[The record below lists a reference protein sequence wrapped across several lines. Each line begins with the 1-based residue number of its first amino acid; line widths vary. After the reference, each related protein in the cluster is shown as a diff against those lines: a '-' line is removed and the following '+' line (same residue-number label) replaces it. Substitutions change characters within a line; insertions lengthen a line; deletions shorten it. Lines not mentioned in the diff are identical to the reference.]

1 MFVHW
6 LHWSTLI
13 HICCGCTVLHTTSR
27 LGRVSL
33 GMDRISIP
41 PPSSS
46 PCGSVSFLSVQL
58 KLWSSLASSWTIVV
72 NIVFICFPFGNQ
84 NRIKSDLKLL
94 MSSNEHSL
102 LLASKYSECVVCIRV
117 KPQQRDFAFPHLP
130 ISRLDPTPEGWPLPP
145 LLVCFLNCL
154 EPENYL
160 SGFAQL
166 ESCGQYTMCDCGRI
180 FSPYLTTIGNELGE
194 WVVQCEWHI
203 SFFDFH
209 SAQPFHSWHFHTSRL
224 LHWIGKCSKSTQNHS
239 R

>member
-1 MFVHW
+1 MCGLWIFVQVHW
-6 LHWSTLI
+6 YMLVVIAQCSTQQAGWSVCPWGWI
-13 HICCGCTVLHTTSR
+13 GSAF
-27 LGRVSL
+27 SL
-33 GMDRISIP
+33 P
-41 PPSSS
+41 PSS

-84 NRIKSDLKLL
+84 NRIKSDL
-94 MSSNEHSL
+94 SSNEHSL

-166 ESCGQYTMCDCGRI
+166 ESCG
-180 FSPYLTTIGNELGE
+180 
-194 WVVQCEWHI
+194 
-203 SFFDFH
+203 
-209 SAQPFHSWHFHTSRL
+209 
-224 LHWIGKCSKSTQNHS
+224 
-239 R
+239 

>member
-1 MFVHW
+1 MFVQVHW
-6 LHWSTLI
+6 YMLVVIAQCSTQQAGWSVCPWGWI
-13 HICCGCTVLHTTSR
+13 GSAF
-27 LGRVSL
+27 SL
-33 GMDRISIP
+33 P
-41 PPSSS
+41 PSS

-130 ISRLDPTPEGWPLPP
+130 ISRLDPTHPSLYVFWTASSQKTICQV
-145 LLVCFLNCL
+145 LLSWRVVASIQCVIVAG
-154 EPENYL
+154 YSAHISRL
-160 SGFAQL
+160 SVTNWV
-166 ESCGQYTMCDCGRI
+166 S
-180 FSPYLTTIGNELGE
+180 ELFT
-194 WVVQCEWHI
+194 VSDI